1 MQYDKARPKMCRWR
15 KLNIWL
21 SNFLSRKCQWSEG
34 TSSMIWTAASSFR
47 NVDSSLSWKMN
58 RRPVALE
65 VGANKDTKQ
74 TRDMSDRS
82 TVYFYSRLWSLM
94 TFTLCGCW
102 LQVQFCHRFLAV
114 KRKFFLFTVTKRLL
128 TAGAA
133 VFLSEVYF
141 SSGTHFCTYCFH
153 SVFFP
158 AKSVLWVTKT
168 SASVRVCVSLQV
180 FSIRLNQ
187 QRNAETGP

>member
-1 MQYDKARPKMCRWR
+1 MKKTEHLIVKLLIQEVPVRWKNIFHDLDFNSLLIQKRWFVPELEDEQETSCSGGRCR
-15 KLNIWL
+15 
-21 SNFLSRKCQWSEG
+21 
-34 TSSMIWTAASSFR
+34 
-47 NVDSSLSWKMN
+47 
-58 RRPVALE
+58 
-65 VGANKDTKQ
+65 KDTKQ

-94 TFTLCGCW
+94 TFILCGCW

-141 SSGTHFCTYCFH
+141 SSETHLCTYCFH

-158 AKSVLWVTKT
+158 ANCLS
-168 SASVRVCVSLQV
+168 SLHWKWK
-180 FSIRLNQ
+180 N
-187 QRNAETGP
+187 T